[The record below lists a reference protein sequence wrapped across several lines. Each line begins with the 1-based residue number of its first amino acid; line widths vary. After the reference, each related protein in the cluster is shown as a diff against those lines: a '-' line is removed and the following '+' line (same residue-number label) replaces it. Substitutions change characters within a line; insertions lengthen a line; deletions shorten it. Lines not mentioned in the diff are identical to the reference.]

1 MRFWARR
8 DRKTRTKVAAR
19 AKAAEAK
26 KPAAPGERFG
36 WREAALYLGA
46 FAVLLALGVGAW
58 AWWRYQPVEMIRSIV
73 AAAQPQRA
81 DLAEIDFEESVAA
94 VEGVRE
100 TLLARAYAAA
110 RANPF
115 DSTGLREI
123 HEMLAASRWME
134 ESTIRVRR
142 DLASGVIQGRR
153 ARIDRITIGGQ
164 FRRPFALVRR
174 DGKDYVVDGS
184 GTRLPVYYEAGQVS
198 ALPAIVNAAGPL
210 PKVGEMWRGGD
221 MTAGLLLIRYLRAQ
235 NREWWPQVRG
245 IDVRNWDGSDRK
257 RPHLE
262 LITDRGYRV
271 AWGRA
276 VGEEAGIEHP
286 AIAKVQALD
295 AYYLTRG
302 KVIGSPQGTLYIN
315 QPLLTQ
321 DRQVR
326 LANPSPDEEA
336 VPGS

>member
-1 MRFWARR
+1 VRFWPQRDKKRR
-8 DRKTRTKVAAR
+8 SKASPC
-19 AKAAEAK
+19 AKAPQAN
-26 KPAAPGERFG
+26 KPSAPGDRFG

-46 FAVLLALGVGAW
+46 LSAFIALGVGAW
-58 AWWRYQPVEMIRSIV
+58 AWWRYQPVEMIRAAV
-73 AAAQPQRA
+73 AATQPQRA
-81 DLAEIDFEESVAA
+81 DLAEIVFEEPVVA

-100 TLLARAYAAA
+100 ALMARAYAAA
-110 RANPF
+110 KQSPF
-115 DSTGLREI
+115 DRTSLSAI

-134 ESTIRVRR
+134 ESTIRVTR
-142 DLASGVIQGRR
+142 DLATGKIDGRMR
-153 ARIDRITIGGQ
+153 RIDRITIHGQ

-174 DGKDYVVDGS
+174 DDKDYVVDFS
-184 GTRLPVYYEAGQVS
+184 GTRLPVYYDAGQVT

-210 PKVGEMWRGGD
+210 PIVGEMWRGGD
-221 MTAGLLLIRYLRAQ
+221 MTDGLLLIRYLRSQ
-235 NREWWPQVRG
+235 NREWWGQVRA
-245 IDVRNWDGSDRK
+245 IDVRNWDGGDRK

-262 LITDRGYRV
+262 LLTDRGHRI

-276 VGEEAGIEHP
+276 VGQEAGIEHP
-286 AIAKVQALD
+286 AAAKVQALD

-326 LANPSPDEEA
+326 LANPTPGEEPL
-336 VPGS
+336 PGS

>member
-1 MRFWARR
+1 MRFWPRR
-8 DRKTRTKVAAR
+8 NRKTRTKAAPR
-19 AKAAEAK
+19 AKASAAS

-36 WREAALYLGA
+36 WREAVLYVGA
-46 FAVLLALGVGAW
+46 FAVLVALGVGAW
-58 AWWRYQPVEMIRSIV
+58 AWWRYQPVEMIRSLV
-73 AAAQPQRA
+73 AAAQPHRA
-81 DLAEIDFEESVAA
+81 DLAEIVFEEPAVA

-100 TLLARAYAAA
+100 MLLARAYAAA
-110 RANPF
+110 RASPF
-115 DSTGLREI
+115 DDEGLREI
-123 HEMLAASRWME
+123 HDMLAASRWME

-142 DLASGVIQGRR
+142 DLASGVIDGRR
-153 ARIDRITIGGQ
+153 VRIDRITIGGK

-184 GTRLPVYYEAGQVS
+184 GTRLPVHYDAGQVT

-210 PKVGEMWRGGD
+210 PEIGGMWRGGD

-245 IDVRNWDGSDRK
+245 VDVRNWDGNDRK

-262 LITDRGYRV
+262 IITDRGYRI

-286 AIAKVQALD
+286 ALAKVQALD

-326 LANPSPDEEA
+326 LANPSPGEEPL
-336 VPGS
+336 PGS